1 MSYDIDAILRAAR
14 PRLDKLRQDVADV
27 SKHLEHCA
35 LEHDAAAKARKEMEA
50 RGVMDEAIVA
60 EATRCDEQILEG
72 LNAQRDAL
80 EALER
85 ELEAVRKS
93 IPDEAKDNLFEAELQ
108 LYRDRGQS
116 PRDVSGVKH

>member
-1 MSYDIDAILRAAR
+1 MSYDIDFILHAAR

-27 SKHLEHCA
+27 SKHLERCA
-35 LEHDAAAKARKEMEA
+35 FERDAAAKARKEMEA
-50 RGVMDEAIVA
+50 RGIIDEAAIA
-60 EATRCDEQILEG
+60 EVIRCDEQILEG
-72 LNAQRDAL
+72 LKAQRDAL

-93 IPDEAKDNLFEAELQ
+93 IPDDAKNNLFEAELQ

-116 PRDVSGVKH
+116 PPDISGVKH